1 MMNIGK
7 RIKERRR
14 EIHMSQ
20 TILSEKSGVN
30 RTTISQLES
39 GVRNNI
45 LINKLCAIA
54 SALDVSVEFF
64 LKSE

>member
-14 EIHMSQ
+14 EIHMTQ
-20 TILSEKSGVN
+20 AVLSEKSGVN

-39 GVRNNI
+39 GTRSNI
-45 LINKLCAIA
+45 LVSNLCSIA
-54 SALDVSVEFF
+54 SALGVSVEFF
-64 LKSE
+64 LSEE